1 MIALVAYAT
10 KHGSTREVADAI
22 GKQLRERGFGV
33 DVMEARAI
41 PADLNGYDLVV
52 LGGALYI
59 GRWHH
64 DAVAFLKQHRT
75 ELASKPLAVFGMG
88 PARDEKPAFD
98 AARAQLEHSLARAAV
113 TPALTVRR
121 RCPTEAAAVPVQLDA
136 RLRRPRLGGDRE
148 LRHAGR
154 GPRRI
159 TRGHRRNLTRLT
171 ATAPSEATPPGWR
184 SPTASRLSEATTAGL
199 ERYECPPFAGD
210 VHPALPRQS
219 MPCSRRTPAPAP
231 ARPPAACGGR
241 LARSDTAQPG
251 TP

>member
-41 PADLNGYDLVV
+41 PAGLSGYDLVV

-88 PARDEKPAFD
+88 PAKDEKPAFD
-98 AARAQLEHSLARAAV
+98 AARVQLEHSLARAAV
-113 TPALTVRR
+113 TPALT
-121 RCPTEAAAVPVQLDA
+121 AVFGGVVQPKRLRFPFSWMPASDA
-136 RLRRPRLGGDRE
+136 RDWAAIESFAKQAADLAGSCAATGG
-148 LRHAGR
+148 
-154 GPRRI
+154 
-159 TRGHRRNLTRLT
+159 T
-171 ATAPSEATPPGWR
+171 
-184 SPTASRLSEATTAGL
+184 
-199 ERYECPPFAGD
+199 
-210 VHPALPRQS
+210 
-219 MPCSRRTPAPAP
+219 
-231 ARPPAACGGR
+231 
-241 LARSDTAQPG
+241 
-251 TP
+251 